1 MTQLRFPT
9 VTRRRIWIAA
19 AWLAGTTVPAAMMAV
34 FLFGCCVLPFHQYV
48 HRALPLCGGIV
59 KVLAHG
65 GAASDEHAPATAP
78 ARKAP
83 VAPVVL
89 ASSLA
94 LLTLAPVTRLAPA
107 RAPAAR
113 EALAHGAVRC
123 ESDVGLHLLHASFL
137 I

>member
-1 MTQLRFPT
+1 M
-9 VTRRRIWIAA
+9 TRRRIWIAT
-19 AWLAGTTVPAAMMAV
+19 AWLIGTTVPAAMMAV
-34 FLFGCCVLPFHQYV
+34 FLFGCCALPFHQYV

-89 ASSLA
+89 TPSSAFVLA
-94 LLTLAPVTRLAPA
+94 LAPVTCVARASAPA
-107 RAPAAR
+107 PRD
-113 EALAHGAVRC
+113 ALAHGAVRC